1 MSKVINVCVGCV
13 LSMRRVRRDQRHG
26 LYMRSHRE
34 HVDGLDFLG
43 FVAELLE
50 DGEVAGEAGGV
61 AGNVDDAVGVH
72 VGEGLEDRLG
82 AAGAR
87 RVDDDDI
94 GAHALLVEAR
104 HDLGRV
110 TDNEF
115 GVADVVVARVLLR
128 IEDGGL
134 DDLDAVDLAG
144 FLREEQ
150 RDRAGAT
157 VGVDD
162 GLLALEVRELQRL
175 VVEDFGL
182 LRVDLEEGAR
192 RDVEG
197 QAADTVEDG
206 RLAPEQVRLAAHD
219 DVVAVRLDVLVD
231 ADDVRQALAQGF
243 DEFLLAR
250 QLLRGRDDDDHELA
264 LLADAADDMAQH
276 ARVAVL
282 IVDGDA
288 QLCDDIAHGI
298 DDLVVAL
305 FLDVAVARVDDLV
318 RALRKAADDGLALAA
333 ANRELHLIAIVPR
346 ALRAERR
353 LDEEVLLAADARDG
367 VDDLL
372 ALGLELGHVV
382 EVLELAAAALLVD
395 GTDWRDAVAARA
407 QDLDEMASGVRLLDL
422 VHGGLDGLARQR
434 TRHKYRKFFVAPYAL
449 AARAERADLDLI

>member
-1 MSKVINVCVGCV
+1 
-13 LSMRRVRRDQRHG
+13 
-26 LYMRSHRE
+26 MRSHRE

-50 DGEVAGEAGGV
+50 DGEVAGETGWV
-61 AGNVDDAVGVH
+61 AGDVDDAVGLH
-72 VGEGLEDRLG
+72 VGEGLEDGLG

-104 HDLGRV
+104 HDLGRIA
-110 TDNEF
+110 DDEF
-115 GVADVVVARVLLR
+115 GIADVVVTRVLLR
-128 IEDGGL
+128 IEDGRF

-150 RDRAGAT
+150 RDRAGAA

-162 GLLALEVRELQRL
+162 GLLTLEVRELQRL
-175 VVEDFGL
+175 VVEDLSL

-192 RDVEG
+192 RAVEG
-197 QAADTVEDG
+197 QAADAVEDG

-231 ADDVRQALAQGF
+231 ADDVRQALAQGL
-243 DEFLLAR
+243 DEFLLAW

-288 QLCDDIAHGI
+288 QLCDDITHGI

-318 RALRKAADDGLALAA
+318 RALRKAADDGLALAV
-333 ANRELHLIAIVPR
+333 ANRELHLVAVIPR

-353 LDEEVLLAADARDG
+353 LDEEVLLAANARDG
-367 VDDLL
+367 IDDLL
-372 ALGLELGHVV
+372 ALGLELSHVV

-395 GTDWRDAVAARA
+395 GADWRDAVAART
-407 QDLDEMASGVRLLDL
+407 QDLDEMASRVRLLDL

-434 TRHKYRKFFVAPYAL
+434 ARYKYRKFFIAPYAF
-449 AARAERADLDLI
+449 AARAERADLNLI